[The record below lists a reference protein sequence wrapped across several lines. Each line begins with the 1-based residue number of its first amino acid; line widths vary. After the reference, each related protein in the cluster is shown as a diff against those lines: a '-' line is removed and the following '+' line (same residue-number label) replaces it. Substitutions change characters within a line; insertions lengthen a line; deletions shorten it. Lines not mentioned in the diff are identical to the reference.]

1 MNFLTQ
7 LDAKSRET
15 LRNRIKDVFAPQ
27 LNRAQLRYAPP
38 NPAYNQAGP
47 EGHSDLRPASN
58 IANASENAQFV
69 RVAHFWVE
77 QGPGEVNLGQTD
89 EVDKGGNESF
99 IVTPTVKVYLTD
111 LARAAVARKYVLVF
125 WADRLFDVCQCALLC
140 LTREAQLF
148 VSTYWRLKVSRSSTG
163 SNIKW
168 QDLNGTVP
176 RGSHGSHMCTHQQ
189 SRAH

>member
-7 LDAKSRET
+7 LDAKSRGT
-15 LRNRIKDVFAPQ
+15 LRNRIKEVFAPQ

-38 NPAYNQAGP
+38 NPAYNNQAGP
-47 EGHSDLRPASN
+47 EGHSDLRAAGNVTNPL
-58 IANASENAQFV
+58 EHAQFV

-111 LARAAVARKYVLVF
+111 LARAAVARK
-125 WADRLFDVCQCALLC
+125 
-140 LTREAQLF
+140 
-148 VSTYWRLKVSRSSTG
+148 
-163 SNIKW
+163 
-168 QDLNGTVP
+168 
-176 RGSHGSHMCTHQQ
+176 
-189 SRAH
+189 